1 MAKAIALLS
10 GGLDST
16 LAVLL
21 LKKQDIEVTALTF
34 LTHFGCDMSDSS
46 SCSSDASSTAAKYG
60 FTVKVSHLA
69 DKFVEIVKAPK
80 FGRGRNMNPCID
92 CRILMLREAKAFMV
106 MTGSDFVVTGEVLG
120 QRPMSQRHD
129 TFPLIDRETG
139 LEGLVLRPL
148 SAKLLKPT
156 IPETTGLVNREM
168 LCGFSSR
175 SRKPQMALAR
185 EFGLTDYP
193 TPAGGCLLTDPGYAH
208 RLKELLR
215 HNADP
220 SVRELLLLR
229 VGRHFRLAS
238 GRKVI
243 VGRNA
248 EENEKLLDFPEKND
262 YLLDVFGFGS
272 PLALMEGETCRDDLL
287 QAAALCARYSDAR
300 HLPVVDVH
308 AMRDGESFTLSVAPA
323 GEKAVDSLRIQ
334 KAA

>member
-1 MAKAIALLS
+1 
-10 GGLDST
+10 
-16 LAVLL
+16 
-21 LKKQDIEVTALTF
+21 
-34 LTHFGCDMSDSS
+34 MSDSS

-106 MTGSDFVVTGEVLG
+106 MTGPDFVVTGEVLG

-208 RLKELLR
+208 RLKELFAPQR
-215 HNADP
+215 RP
-220 SVRELLLLR
+220 ERE
-229 VGRHFRLAS
+229 G
-238 GRKVI
+238 
-243 VGRNA
+243 
-248 EENEKLLDFPEKND
+248 
-262 YLLDVFGFGS
+262 
-272 PLALMEGETCRDDLL
+272 
-287 QAAALCARYSDAR
+287 
-300 HLPVVDVH
+300 
-308 AMRDGESFTLSVAPA
+308 APA
-323 GEKAVDSLRIQ
+323 PSRWETFPTCKRQ
-334 KAA
+334 KGNRRQKCRRK